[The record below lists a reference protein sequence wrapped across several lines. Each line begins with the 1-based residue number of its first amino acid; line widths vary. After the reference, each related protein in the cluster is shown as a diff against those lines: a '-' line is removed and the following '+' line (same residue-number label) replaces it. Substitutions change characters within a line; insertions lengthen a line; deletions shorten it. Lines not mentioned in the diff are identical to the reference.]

1 MTSIHERNKR
11 EVWFLTSSQLVWDD
25 AQLQEKIRK
34 KKIQEV
40 FRLLQGTDILTLF
53 HQFNF
58 SPYPESPK
66 LVTTFWKQADN
77 PVFWSDSSS

>member
-1 MTSIHERNKR
+1 MTCIHERNKR

-34 KKIQEV
+34 KKFKKFLDFRRELTFWLCSTDLISAHIQ
-40 FRLLQGTDILTLF
+40 
-53 HQFNF
+53 
-58 SPYPESPK
+58 SPK